1 MKLNVD
7 CVRDVLLEF
16 ETLPIGNYSEYSFP
30 ISIEKYGVEN
40 VFYTLLKLSEA
51 EYINAEFIRTMDGRA
66 HTVNLYDMSFSGH
79 QFLETIRDSNIW
91 AKTKRIVGNVGS
103 SGFGLISQVAA
114 SILSDLANA
123 YLKNL
128 S

>member
-16 ETLPIGNYSEYSFP
+16 ESLPIGNYSEYSFP
-30 ISIEKYGVEN
+30 DSIQKYGLEN
-40 VFYTLLKLSEA
+40 VCYTLLKLSEA
-51 EYINAEFIRTMDGRA
+51 QYINAEFIRTMDGRA
-66 HTVNLYDMSFSGH
+66 HTVNLYDISFSGH
-79 QFLETIRDSNIW
+79 QFLESIRDSTIW
-91 AKTKRIVGNVGS
+91 AKTKRIMGSVGS

-114 SILSDLANA
+114 SILSDLANSH
-123 YLKNL
+123 LRNL